1 MTFPFAGP
9 ASAGPASISA
19 ATPVSVGTTWQDL
32 GNICS
37 NNYVCNDT
45 IPHHW
50 ITDSDPVP
58 TLFFSGFQDANKK
71 YFFLFFCFIT
81 YCRYIYISLLI

>member
-37 NNYVCNDT
+37 NNYVCTGT
-45 IPHHW
+45 IPQC
-50 ITDSDPVP
+50 
-58 TLFFSGFQDANKK
+58 SGTGTVGTVTFTVAQPGP
-71 YFFLFFCFIT
+71 
-81 YCRYIYISLLI
+81 